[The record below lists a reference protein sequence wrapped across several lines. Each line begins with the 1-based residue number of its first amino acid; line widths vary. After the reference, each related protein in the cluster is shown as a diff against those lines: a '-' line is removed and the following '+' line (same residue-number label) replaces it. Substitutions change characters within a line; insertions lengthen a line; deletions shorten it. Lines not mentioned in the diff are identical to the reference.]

1 MTTARSRGPA
11 SPSSW
16 AARQAMGQEIQL
28 ARRDSVTTVT
38 LNRPEQRNAIS
49 YAMWLELADVFRQLD
64 GDPETRVVVLRGA
77 GEAAFS
83 AGADIKDFEAHRSDG
98 AKARQYSAAA
108 EGAMQALAA
117 CSRPTIAMIQ
127 GYCVGGGCELALF
140 ADMRVAATGSKFGI
154 PAARLGIVLGHR
166 EVRRLVALVGL
177 GAAMHMLL
185 IARTMSADEALRI
198 GLVDAVVPVAE
209 LEGHTYALAEE
220 IAGLAPLSHAGH
232 KRVLASVLKDPSL
245 AGLSAEERDAPFRAF
260 DSEDYR
266 EGVRAFLEKRKP
278 RFRGG

>member
-1 MTTARSRGPA
+1 
-11 SPSSW
+11 
-16 AARQAMGQEIQL
+16 MGQEIL
-28 ARRDSVTTVT
+28 VGRRGTVSTVT

-49 YAMWLELADVFRQLD
+49 YQMWLELADVFRQLD
-64 GDPETRVVVLRGA
+64 GDTETRVVVLRGA
-77 GEAAFS
+77 GDAAFS
-83 AGADIKDFEAHRSDG
+83 AGADIKDFEAHRGDG
-98 AKARQYSAAA
+98 ARAREYAAAA
-108 EGAMQALAA
+108 EGALLFLAS

-127 GYCVGGGCELALF
+127 GYCVGGGCELAIF
-140 ADMRVAATGSKFGI
+140 ADMRIAATGSKFGI

-166 EVRRLVALVGL
+166 EVRRLVALVGP

-185 IARTMSADEALRI
+185 SARTLEADEALRI

-209 LEGHTYALAEE
+209 LEGHIYALAEE

-232 KRVLASVLKDPSL
+232 KRVLASVLEDPSL
-245 AGLSAEERDAPFRAF
+245 VSLSEEERDAPFRAF
-260 DSEDYR
+260 DSEGYR